1 MIQFLADNIDQ
12 LDLALDQLA
21 VGDRNFDRFVLM
33 LIDNVVEIALHRYI
47 QDKASENKLWARID
61 KPKHDPKIIE
71 QGLRQDF
78 DNKVKAATKLG
89 LVDAQMCQSILNLH
103 SYRNTAYHRGLRHE
117 GILHSLV
124 IFYFRNACSLLGAYK
139 PRGWS
144 WSSSDRISHRAMKYL
159 GNLEF
164 GDHSK
169 AFDLVFD
176 RLDQVAK
183 SMTEDLVGDLSGD
196 FLQTVDSTD
205 ESINFLLVNGGQ
217 NTTRN
222 QIVID
227 AQAWPFAFTEEAK
240 VFAKANGFQAKT
252 VGSFVDWIA
261 LNYPWQVKSDPIPGW
276 RVRQARLAKEK
287 DYHLALKK
295 YCDFMRQT
303 ETLRSQI
310 NESAAQLDA
319 HIEHLIDVA
328 RGK

>member
-1 MIQFLADNIDQ
+1 MIQFFSDNIDQ

-21 VGDRNFDRFVLM
+21 VGDRNFDRFALM
-33 LIDNVVEIALHRYI
+33 LIDNVVELTLHRYV
-47 QDKASENKLWARID
+47 QDKAGENELWTRID

-89 LVDAQMCQSILNLH
+89 LIDAKVCQSILNLH
-103 SYRNTAYHRGLRHE
+103 FYRNTAYHRGLRHE
-117 GILHSLV
+117 GILHSLA
-124 IFYFRNACSLLGAYK
+124 IFYFRNACGLLKAYK

-144 WSSSDRISHRAMKYL
+144 WSSSDKISHRAMKYL
-159 GNLEF
+159 GTLKF

-169 AFDLVFD
+169 TFGLAFD

-183 SMTEDLVGDLSGD
+183 SMTEDLIGDLSAD
-196 FLQTVDSTD
+196 VLQTVDSID
-205 ESINFLLVNGGQ
+205 ESINFLLDNGGQ
-217 NTTRN
+217 NTTRD

-227 AQAWPFAFTEEAK
+227 AQAWAFAFTDEAK
-240 VFAKANGFQAKT
+240 EFAKTNGCQLKA
-252 VGSFVDWIA
+252 VGPFVDWIA
-261 LNYPWQVKSDPIPGW
+261 LNYPWQVKLDPVPGW
-276 RVRQARLAKEK
+276 RVRQAKLARET

-319 HIEHLIDVA
+319 HIEHLIDIA